1 MTDYKCVFRLGYKMK
16 NILGD
21 KEIGGVISVSVC
33 EENRRQMLGTVK
45 SVIPAVQS
53 NNP

>member
-1 MTDYKCVFRLGYKMK
+1 
-16 NILGD
+16 
-21 KEIGGVISVSVC
+21 VSVC

-53 NNP
+53 NNPWSLNIQDEYVAAFLMTILSENTWK